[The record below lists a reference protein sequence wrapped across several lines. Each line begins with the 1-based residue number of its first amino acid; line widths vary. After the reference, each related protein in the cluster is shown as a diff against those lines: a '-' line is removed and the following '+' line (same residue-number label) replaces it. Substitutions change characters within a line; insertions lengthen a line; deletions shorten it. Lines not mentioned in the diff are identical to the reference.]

1 MDNDTNNNSV
11 QPGEQLVQST
21 LQPEVQSEAQSMD
34 SPVEAPVGS
43 VMPEAPTP
51 VQSQPVAQ
59 PAPKQKKA
67 KKGLIIG
74 LIIAILLIGGLVSA
88 YFWYQSPNKVVAD
101 AINKSNS
108 AKIIKTK
115 IKLSG
120 LDLSESSPMG
130 VKFSSLE
137 MEVAGDIEKM
147 AFDYSATANLEL
159 MGQKLPVKAKMML
172 VDKKDIY
179 FYLEDIS
186 KLVDGFFDSMSS
198 TLGSEYTSEFNKVKQ
213 QVKPVVAKIENKWV
227 KLPLDEL
234 KSEASDDDNEV
245 LVCVSDV
252 MKNFDADKY
261 MEQAQAALKEH
272 SFYQAG
278 EVRTVDGNFAVKVAI
293 DKDKL
298 KDYSEKL
305 SETDFIKALNECSSP
320 KVEYGNFDDDDDDY
334 DFDFDFDYDDNL
346 TEGMVAPKPDE
357 PVLKNTEF
365 IISKWGHQLKGVNT
379 EVESK
384 TTTMGKTTTQT
395 VKVEMTLD
403 WPKSVEVKAPSDAI
417 SFEEWTKSIEEEM
430 EKMEDSSDD
439 IGTFNPFE
447 SLFF

>member
-11 QPGEQLVQST
+11 QPDVQPGDQLFD
-21 LQPEVQSEAQSMD
+21 QPIDQPVITSMGDAAPEAPVQSMD
-34 SPVEAPVGS
+34 FQA
-43 VMPEAPTP
+43 
-51 VQSQPVAQ
+51 
-59 PAPKQKKA
+59 APKKK
-67 KKGLIIG
+67 KTGLIIG
-74 LIIAILLIGGLVSA
+74 IIAAVLLIGGLVGA

-130 VKFSSLE
+130 LKVSDLE
-137 MEVAGDIEKM
+137 MEIAGDIKKM

-159 MGQKLPVKAKMML
+159 MGQKVPVKAKIML
-172 VDKKDIY
+172 VDKRDIY

-213 QVKPVVAKIENKWV
+213 QIEPVIAKIENKWV
-227 KLPLDEL
+227 KLPLAEL
-234 KSEASDDDNEV
+234 KSEASDDNNEV

-261 MEQAQAALKEH
+261 MEQAQAALEEH

-278 EVRTVDGNFAVKVAI
+278 EVRTVDGNLAVKVAI

-298 KDYSEKL
+298 KDYGEKL
-305 SETDFIKALNECSSP
+305 SETDFIKALNECSNP
-320 KVEYGNFDDDDDDY
+320 KVEYDDFDDDDY
-334 DFDFDFDYDDNL
+334 DFDYDDDL
-346 TEGMVAPKPDE
+346 TEGMVVPKPDE

-395 VKVEMTLD
+395 IKVEMTLD
-403 WPKSVEVKAPSDAI
+403 WPNSIEVKAPIGAI
-417 SFEEWTKSIEEEM
+417 SFEEWMKSIEEEM
-430 EKMEDSSDD
+430 EKMEDPSDNM
-439 IGTFNPFE
+439 GALNPFE